1 MSKQLTIRG
10 VPDEFER
17 RLTSLSEARGQ
28 SLNATL
34 LAILATAVGVEA
46 RRRRLER
53 YVAWSEA
60 ESAEFDAALAAQR
73 TRVDRLAVLGPG

>member
-10 VPDEFER
+10 VPDELER

-34 LAILATAVGVEA
+34 LAILATAVGVDA

-60 ESAEFDAALAAQR
+60 ESAEFDASLAAQR
-73 TRVDRLAVLGPG
+73 TIDEDLWR